1 MTYTVEEAQE
11 MARALSALPAMD
23 DSKRRLSKQGV
34 VTYLA
39 TEIAALQQRGYP
51 LEQVA
56 ESLRGVGLTITTPT
70 LKSYLQ
76 RTKTKPVK
84 SAPRKHKP
92 GVTAPPGESREKR
105 LNLAVVSEPKTNAAV
120 ERSGKQAFLV
130 KDKDSY

>member
-1 MTYTVEEAQE
+1 MTYTVEKAKE
-11 MARALSALPAMD
+11 MAQALRALPAMD
-23 DSKRRLSKQGV
+23 ESKRRLSKQGV

-70 LKSYLQ
+70 LKNYLQ
-76 RTKTKPVK
+76 RTKAKPVK
-84 SAPRKHKP
+84 SAPRKHKSGP
-92 GVTAPPGESREKR
+92 TATPDESREKR
-105 LNLAVVSEPKTNAAV
+105 PELAVVSEPKTNAAV

>member
-11 MARALSALPAMD
+11 MARALHALPAMD

-105 LNLAVVSEPKTNAAV
+105 PDLAVVSEPKTNGAV

>member
-1 MTYTVEEAQE
+1 MTYTVEKAEE
-11 MARALSALPAMD
+11 MAQALRALPAMD

-56 ESLRGVGLTITTPT
+56 ESLRGIGLTITTPT
-70 LKSYLQ
+70 LKNYLQ
-76 RTKTKPVK
+76 RTKMKPVK
-84 SAPRKHKP
+84 SAPRKHKSGP
-92 GVTAPPGESREKR
+92 MAPPGENREER
-105 LNLAVVSEPKTNAAV
+105 PDLVVVSEPKTTAAA

-130 KDKDSY
+130 NDKDSY

>member
-11 MARALSALPAMD
+11 MARALRALPAMD

-34 VTYLA
+34 VTYLK

-51 LEQVA
+51 LDQVA
-56 ESLRGVGLTITTPT
+56 ESLRGIGLTIATPT
-70 LKSYLQ
+70 LKNYLQ

-84 SAPRKHKP
+84 SAPRKHKASP
-92 GVTAPPGESREKR
+92 TTPPGENREKR
-105 LNLAVVSEPKTNAAV
+105 SDLAVVSEPKTNPGV